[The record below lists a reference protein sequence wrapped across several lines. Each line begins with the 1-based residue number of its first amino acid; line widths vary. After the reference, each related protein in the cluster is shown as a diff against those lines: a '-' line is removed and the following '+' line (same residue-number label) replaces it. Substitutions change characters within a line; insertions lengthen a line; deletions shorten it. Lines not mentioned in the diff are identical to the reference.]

1 MVEEEGQMFR
11 FPEMVIGCT
20 VKMDVTA
27 LAVAVQPFPSVTVTV
42 NVPADPTLTER
53 EVKTGVV
60 DQLYALYPRF
70 AVKVAESPG
79 QNLKLV
85 EEIAGV
91 GEMKR

>member
-1 MVEEEGQMFR
+1 
-11 FPEMVIGCT
+11 MVIGCK

-42 NVPADPTLTER
+42 NVPDDPTLMER
-53 EVKTGVV
+53 EVKTGDV
-60 DQLYALYPRF
+60 DQLYELYPRF

-85 EEIAGV
+85 EETTGV
-91 GEMKR
+91 GATKR